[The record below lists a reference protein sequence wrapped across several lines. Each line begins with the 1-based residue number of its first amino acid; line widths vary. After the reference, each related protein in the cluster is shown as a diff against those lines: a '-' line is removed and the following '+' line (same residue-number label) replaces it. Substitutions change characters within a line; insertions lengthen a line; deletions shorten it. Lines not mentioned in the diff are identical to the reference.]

1 MLLTI
6 FLAVAVP
13 LTFLYL
19 IHWLDLYGS
28 DRPRVVMACVG
39 WGLVAFLL
47 SFIVNRFCID
57 ILGLTR
63 KFVST
68 RTAPFVEELFKA
80 GVLIYLLH
88 RGKLTYF
95 VDGAIYGFAVGMG
108 FAAIENLRYIQ
119 LFPDHPFALVVLR
132 DFSSALAH
140 GTATALTGIA
150 IGWLAL
156 STRGKRQRLPMLLGL
171 SGAMTLHCLW
181 NNFGYYSPLAQNETE
196 WVLVGV
202 GLTGVAFVAAT
213 IIWAMQRE
221 RQQLRES
228 LGLVVGVSEGEAS
241 IVQHMG
247 DLDHLLAP
255 VEKRFGKVK
264 RRHVAEFLH
273 LEAQLGLD
281 QQRSTMATDP
291 VIRTELN
298 AQIVRTERKLD
309 AERRNIGVYVM
320 LYVRSIFP
328 ETSWSLWARLGQT
341 LTKTRSR
348 GSGMWLALASRVGS
362 SPAPHASM
370 YSRAEAGMEARLSGT
385 MPTMHHVT
393 ALPEAMQRCVH
404 WVLKEV
410 HVTAQHAAAGLGQH
424 EAHAKEILNDLVA
437 RGFLHRTT
445 KDGQEAYGARVVTGE
460 KNAAAAHIWH
470 SLANRMRHRRQGQGS
485 AA

>member
-13 LTFLYL
+13 FTFLYL

-28 DRPRVVMACVG
+28 DRPRVVVACVA

-47 SFIVNRFCID
+47 SFVANHFCID

-80 GVLIYLLH
+80 GILIYLL
-88 RGKLTYF
+88 RWGKLAYF

-119 LFPDHPFALVVLR
+119 LFPANPFALVVLR

-156 STRGKRQRLPMLLGL
+156 STRGKRQRAPMLIGL

-181 NNFGYYSPLAQNETE
+181 NNFGYYSPLDQNETE

-202 GLTGVAFVAAT
+202 GLAGVAFVAAT
-213 IIWAMQRE
+213 IMWGMHRE

-228 LGLVVGVSEGEAS
+228 LGLKVGVSEGEAS

-255 VEKRFGKVK
+255 VEKRFGRVK

-281 QQRSTMATDP
+281 QQRSTKATDP
-291 VIRTELN
+291 VMRAELN
-298 AQIVRTERKLD
+298 AQIANAERKLD
-309 AERRNIGVYVM
+309 AERRKVGVYVM

-328 ETSWSLWARLGQT
+328 ETRWSLWARLGQT
-341 LTKTRSR
+341 LTKIRSSE
-348 GSGMWLALASRVGS
+348 SGMWPALASRIGS
-362 SPAPHASM
+362 SAATHDSM
-370 YSRAEAGMEARLSGT
+370 YSRMQAWVEAGPRGPE
-385 MPTMHHVT
+385 PTLHHVKE
-393 ALPEAMQRCVH
+393 LPEAMQRCVH
-404 WVLKEV
+404 WVMKEV
-410 HVTAQHAAAGLGQH
+410 HATAQHAAAGLGHH
-424 EAHAKEILNDLVA
+424 EAHAKQMLNDLVA
-437 RGFLHRTT
+437 RGFLHRMTE
-445 KDGQEAYGARVVTGE
+445 DGKEGYRARVVIGE
-460 KNAAAAHIWH
+460 KEAAATHLWH
-470 SLANRMRHRRQGQGS
+470 SLASRMRHHIQGS
-485 AA
+485 AG